1 MNVEEFKRISLLN
14 ALKGC
19 SCTVDFKEHNQHENR
34 VTLMQKK
41 KPIWFM
47 YLVNYIFGT
56 LIYYDFI
63 SILNKTPK
71 CIVILGKIRKANKK
85 NGLAET
91 CWVGWVFL
99 LNT

>member
-1 MNVEEFKRISLLN
+1 
-14 ALKGC
+14 
-19 SCTVDFKEHNQHENR
+19 
-34 VTLMQKK
+34 
-41 KPIWFM
+41 M

-63 SILNKTPK
+63 SILSKTPK

-85 NGLAET
+85 NGLAEM
-91 CWVGWVFL
+91 CWIGWVFL